1 MNRFRDDVASTLPA
15 PTPTPPERLKKMY
28 VLLKDEQGVCWA
40 TDNMSVRYL
49 YNATLINSFTAML
62 KVFGYGTEPT
72 MVRRSDVLAG
82 NWGIVTGSV
91 PGGDVPPTTYAAG
104 WGATI
109 GASAGQ
115 PAGRADLI
123 LQEIRQQSKS

>member
-1 MNRFRDDVASTLPA
+1 
-15 PTPTPPERLKKMY
+15 MY

-62 KVFGYGTEPT
+62 KVFGYGSEPT

-91 PGGDVPPTTYAAG
+91 PGGGDVPPTTYATG

-109 GASAGQ
+109 GAAAGQ